1 MAGPARV
8 AGDQGA
14 ARLAGTNI
22 SVASGGELDTSAAVW
37 LHA

>member
-1 MAGPARV
+1 VVGA
-8 AGDQGA
+8 QGA

-22 SVASGGELDTSAAVW
+22 SVASGGELDTSAAAW